1 MRNRLAQ
8 RIAAWAEAGLDTAAL
23 VFFPLLVVLPRGVAA
38 LVSAAGL
45 CAAGLALSASGM
57 RLTRIF
63 RVAAMLLGGLLLWGT
78 ASALWSVDPVRSL
91 VVAARLAGLFAAGL
105 ALAAGAGLVA
115 APRRLTFLLLIGM
128 GLGIAMVAIELATA
142 GGLSSL
148 VSDRAYRPTQLNQ
161 ASISFALLALPAS
174 ALLISLRQA
183 ILASL
188 LAAVTAVT
196 VYALAGTAAKA
207 VLLAGL
213 AMGLLLYRARPVV
226 AGIALVISMIA
237 IIAAPL
243 TFARLERL
251 AGLGETADNFKISAG
266 HRLLIWSFAGDRI
279 AERPLTGWGLDASR
293 AIPGGDDPIRPGET
307 WMPLHPHNA
316 ALQVWLE
323 LGAPGAVFFAL
334 LVGLVWD
341 ALARV
346 EWPPLFAAAAGA
358 SLTIAFMGCFAT
370 YGMWQEW
377 WLGTLSF
384 SLFLILVMARVAG
397 RAAAPD
403 GPTIG
408 GCFARALGY
417 RRQFLLR
424 TYATKQLEQK
434 NASIDNT
441 NETRVNFCHFQPSVA
456 ILSVLRLFSG

>member
-1 MRNRLAQ
+1 MPATRAGGSRSRPFPFFRNRFGQ
-8 RIAAWAEAGLDTAAL
+8 RVAAWSEAGLDTAAL
-23 VFFPLLVVLPRGVAA
+23 VFFPVLVVLPRGVAA

-45 CAAGLALSASGM
+45 CAAGLVLSASGM
-57 RLTRIF
+57 RLTRILL
-63 RVAAMLLGGLLLWGT
+63 VAAMLLGGLLVWGT

-91 VVAARLAGLFAAGL
+91 VVAARLSGLFAIGL
-105 ALAAGAGLVA
+105 ALAAGAGLIA

-128 GLGIAMVAIELATA
+128 AFGIAMVAIDLATA

-148 VSDRAYRPTQLNQ
+148 VSDRVFRPTWLNQ
-161 ASISFALLALPAS
+161 ASISFALLVLPAS
-174 ALLISLRQA
+174 AVLISLGQT
-183 ILASL
+183 ILAML

-196 VYALAGTAAKA
+196 VYELAGTSAKV

-226 AGIALVISMIA
+226 AGAALVISIIA

-251 AGLGETADNFKISAG
+251 PGLGEMADSFKISAG

-279 AERPLTGWGLDASR
+279 AERPVTGWGLDASR

-323 LGAPGAVFFAL
+323 LGAPGAALFAL
-334 LVGLVWD
+334 LAALVWG

-346 EWPPLFAAAAGA
+346 KWPPLVAAAAGA
-358 SLTIAFMGCFAT
+358 SLTIAFVGCFGT
-370 YGMWQEW
+370 YGIWQEW
-377 WLGTLSF
+377 WVGTLSF
-384 SLFLILVMARVAG
+384 ALFFVLVMARVANAPRASLARG
-397 RAAAPD
+397 R
-403 GPTIG
+403 
-408 GCFARALGY
+408 L
-417 RRQFLLR
+417 
-424 TYATKQLEQK
+424 
-434 NASIDNT
+434 
-441 NETRVNFCHFQPSVA
+441 TR
-456 ILSVLRLFSG
+456 

>member
-1 MRNRLAQ
+1 M
-8 RIAAWAEAGLDTAAL
+8 WSEAGLDTATL
-23 VFFPLLVVLPRGVAA
+23 LFFPLLVVLPRGVAA

-45 CAAGLALSASGM
+45 CAAGLVLSASEIK
-57 RLTRIF
+57 LTRILL
-63 RVAAMLLGGLLLWGT
+63 VAAMLLGCLLVWGT
-78 ASALWSVDPVRSL
+78 ASAVWSVDPVRSL
-91 VVAARLAGLFAAGL
+91 VVAVRLAGLFAVGL
-105 ALAAGAGLVA
+105 ALAAGAGLVT
-115 APRRLTFLLLIGM
+115 APRRLAFLLLIGVA
-128 GLGIAMVAIELATA
+128 LGIAMVAIELATA

-161 ASISFALLALPAS
+161 ASISFALLVLPAS
-174 ALLISLRQA
+174 ALLISLGQA
-183 ILASL
+183 IFAAL

-196 VYALAGTAAKA
+196 VYELAGTAAKA
-207 VLLAGL
+207 VLITGL

-226 AGIALVISMIA
+226 AGVALAISVVA

-251 AGLGETADNFKISAG
+251 PGLGETADSFKISAG

-323 LGAPGAVFFAL
+323 LGAPGAILFAL
-334 LVGLVWD
+334 LVAFVWD

-358 SLTIAFMGCFAT
+358 SLTIAFVGCFAT
-370 YGMWQEW
+370 YGIWQEW

-384 SLFLILVMARVAG
+384 SLFLVLVMARVAG
-397 RAAAPD
+397 RAVLPANA
-403 GPTIG
+403 
-408 GCFARALGY
+408 
-417 RRQFLLR
+417 
-424 TYATKQLEQK
+424 
-434 NASIDNT
+434 NASKP
-441 NETRVNFCHFQPSVA
+441 R
-456 ILSVLRLFSG
+456 

>member
-1 MRNRLAQ
+1 LTGGILPAGREDSSRSRSFPFLRSRFA
-8 RIAAWAEAGLDTAAL
+8 RSVAAWSEAGLDTAAVL
-23 VFFPLLVVLPRGVAA
+23 IFPLLVVLPRGIAA

-45 CAAGLALSASGM
+45 CAAGLVLSASGM
-57 RLTRIF
+57 RLTRILL
-63 RVAAMLLGGLLLWGT
+63 VAAMLLGCLLAWGT

-91 VVAARLAGLFAAGL
+91 VVAARLAGLFAVGL
-105 ALAAGAGLVA
+105 ALAASAGLIA
-115 APRRLTFLLLIGM
+115 APRRLAFLLLIGM
-128 GLGIAMVAIELATA
+128 AFGIAMVAIELATA
-142 GGLSSL
+142 GGLSVL
-148 VSDRAYRPTQLNQ
+148 VSNRAYRPTQLNQ
-161 ASISFALLALPAS
+161 VSISFALLVLPAS
-174 ALLISLRQA
+174 ALLISLGQA
-183 ILASL
+183 IFATL

-213 AMGLLLYRARPVV
+213 AVGLLLYRARPVV
-226 AGIALVISMIA
+226 ARVALAISMVA

-251 AGLGETADNFKISAG
+251 PGLGETADGFKISAG

-323 LGAPGAVFFAL
+323 LGAPGAVLFAL
-334 LVGLVWD
+334 LVALVWG

-358 SLTIAFMGCFAT
+358 TLTIAFVGCCAT

-384 SLFLILVMARVAG
+384 SLFLVLVMGRVAG
-397 RAAAPD
+397 CQAVPGKA
-403 GPTIG
+403 G
-408 GCFARALGY
+408 GSRGLSLV
-417 RRQFLLR
+417 RRR
-424 TYATKQLEQK
+424 TTK
-434 NASIDNT
+434 
-441 NETRVNFCHFQPSVA
+441 
-456 ILSVLRLFSG
+456 